1 MAAPATAGASDATSS
16 GPERA
21 CRAHARALPPHRSAQ
36 TGTSYLQKLF
46 LENRALLLEA
56 GLGLGPYQNPRTGS
70 HHPILA
76 AFRDEGPARV
86 FARVAECPGARLL
99 ISVEQLSAEML
110 DRATAE
116 AWRDAARAHF
126 EVKVIIF
133 LRRQDYLKESVFAQI
148 VKDWYTGGI
157 LQDDH
162 YDYDHDARLAL
173 LEAVFGAGNV
183 TPILYRDPGPNDLV
197 GDLLGAMGIALDRD
211 RLAPV
216 PAQNVSM
223 GRRKVLFLS
232 QLPKP
237 RRAES
242 SARARALPL
251 FVAGVVARSPAIAD
265 DGERFLMSPR
275 ARHELVAG
283 HLAGNRALVARH
295 GIAGGRAAAS
305 SRRPIPTRPGPRR
318 RRSAAP
324 RPWGSGGRCWPPAA
338 RAAACRARCGCRRG
352 RRPTSPRCCCGGRGG
367 RPPPSRAPRC
377 RCADPGARTGGPR
390 PSGRARRI
398 RVRRAAPRPPRP
410 APAAAHP
417 PLTLRPDGTNRL
429 RRAAAT
435 VPGQSGGA

>member
-1 MAAPATAGASDATSS
+1 MRELYLHIGL
-16 GPERA
+16 
-21 CRAHARALPPHRSAQ
+21 HK

-56 GLGLGPYQNPRTGS
+56 GLGLGPYQNPKTGS
-70 HHPILA
+70 HHPILE
-76 AFRDEGPARV
+76 AFRSEGPARV

-99 ISVEQLSAEML
+99 ISAEQLSAEML

-126 EVKVIIF
+126 EVKVVIF
-133 LRRQDYLKESVFAQI
+133 LRRQDYLKESVYAQI

-162 YDYDHDARLAL
+162 YDYDHDRRLAL

-183 TPILYRDPGPNDLV
+183 TPLLYRDPGPNDLV

-265 DGERFLMSPR
+265 DGERFLMPPR
-275 ARHELVAG
+275 ARHDLMAA
-283 HLAGNRALVARH
+283 HLAGNRALIARR
-295 GIAGGRAAAS
+295 GLAGQG
-305 SRRPIPTRPGPRR
+305 PGADAFVNPPDPD
-318 RRSAAP
+318 AP
-324 RPWGSGGRCWPPAA
+324 WTPPAPIT
-338 RAAACRARCGCRRG
+338 RAEAMGVWRAVLAACRGARSLPGAVRMSARVTAYLAPMLL
-352 RRPTSPRCCCGGRGG
+352 RRPRGL
-367 RPPPSRAPRC
+367 A
-377 RCADPGARTGGPR
+377 AEPGA
-390 PSGRARRI
+390 GRMAGMGT
-398 RVRRAAPRPPRP
+398 RAN
-410 APAAAHP
+410 
-417 PLTLRPDGTNRL
+417 LFK
-429 RRAAAT
+429 
-435 VPGQSGGA
+435 